1 MALDF
6 RLVTRPNKVMGMD
19 LAEALLT
26 WLKITVQVKIGAL
39 SIMEIFIPR
48 AMFALQLVNL

>member
-6 RLVTRPNKVMGMD
+6 RLATRPNKAMGTD

-26 WLKITVQVKIGAL
+26 SLKITVQVKIGA
-39 SIMEIFIPR
+39 SNIMATFIPQG
-48 AMFALQLVNL
+48 M